1 MNDPNANYIRR
12 IELNDIFELKK
23 VARGVSM
30 EITQLDA
37 GTFESNV
44 AQLKVRNVIAS
55 LITPNRRLRLQGRMN
70 YLTFS
75 FLGSVEGKSK
85 WHGRRIHEY
94 DVVAANP
101 GEDFDLVTSPGT
113 EAICIS
119 TMGNADVILRNLGG
133 PVFATKIAA
142 SSQPIPCHPAML
154 QKFRAWLA
162 VRFTDLGPQAEIP
175 ETQAREI
182 EAEFLRRLA
191 ACVRA
196 GKSSGNGWQPSARRF
211 DAVRRVEEHLLHD
224 LAFPQ
229 TVDDLCSVAGTSR
242 RTLEYA
248 FRDYFGTSPKK
259 FIKAL
264 RLNAARNDLLRGHTD
279 SSQVVEIASGWGFSH
294 MGQFAADYRHL
305 FGETPS
311 DTLRRLH
318 ASISG

>member
-1 MNDPNANYIRR
+1 MIDPNANYIRR
-12 IELNDIFELKK
+12 IELNDILELKK

-37 GTFESNV
+37 GTFESDV
-44 AQLKVRNVIAS
+44 AQLKVRNVLAS
-55 LITPNRRLRLQGRMN
+55 LITPNRRLRLHGKLN

-75 FLGSVEGKSK
+75 FLGSVDGQSK
-85 WHGRRIHEY
+85 WHGRGIHEY

-101 GEDFDLVTSPGT
+101 GADFDLVTAPGT

-142 SSQPIPCHPAML
+142 TSQPIPCHPATL

-162 VRFTDLGPQAEIP
+162 ARFTELGPQAEIP

-182 EAEFLRRLA
+182 ETEFLRRLA

-196 GKSSGNGWQPSARRF
+196 GKSSGDGRQPSARRF
-211 DAVRRVEEHLLHD
+211 SAVQRVEEHLLHD

-229 TVDDLCSVAGTSR
+229 TVADLCSVAGTSR

-311 DTLRRLH
+311 DTLRRL
-318 ASISG
+318 

>member
-12 IELNDIFELKK
+12 RKLNDILELKK

-37 GTFESNV
+37 GAFECEV
-44 AQLKVRNVIAS
+44 AQLKVRNVMAS
-55 LITPNRRLRLQGRMN
+55 LTKPNRRLRLRGKLD

-75 FLGSVEGKSK
+75 FLGSVGGQSK
-85 WHGRRIHEY
+85 WHGRGIHKY
-94 DVVAANP
+94 DVVAANS
-101 GEDFDLVTSPGT
+101 GEDFDLVTPPGA

-119 TMGNADVILRNLGG
+119 IIGNADVILRNLGG
-133 PVFATKIAA
+133 PVFAAKITT
-142 SSQPIPCHPAML
+142 SSQPIPCHTATL
-154 QKFRAWLA
+154 EDFRAWLA
-162 VRFTDLGPQAEIP
+162 ERFTDLGPQAEIP
-175 ETQAREI
+175 DAQAREI

-191 ACVRA
+191 ACLRT
-196 GKSSGNGWQPSARRF
+196 GKSSGNGRQPSARRVN
-211 DAVRRVEEHLLHD
+211 AVWRVEKHLLDD

-229 TVDDLCSVAGTSR
+229 SVDDLCSVAGTSR

-311 DTLRRLH
+311 DTLRRL
-318 ASISG
+318 